1 MVWDAHVDSLGM
13 QRQAGPGSSLGSLGR
28 AGSLPPCGRSVGPR
42 GEMRAETWGTKGEGD
57 TWEVGVEMREAQVM
71 GQGRC

>member
-1 MVWDAHVDSLGM
+1 
-13 QRQAGPGSSLGSLGR
+13 
-28 AGSLPPCGRSVGPR
+28 
-42 GEMRAETWGTKGEGD
+42 MRAETCGTEGEGD